1 MQFAFDRFNGRFRK
15 ANHPLPVWSKNGP
28 TGDADNRLINIMDN
42 QFINLTLLDEQNFDV
57 LLGFSTQLLA
67 GILTLIIG
75 FWLAGR
81 AGRLTVDS
89 LNKIERLDNTVVPLL
104 GALVRYAGMTLTLVV
119 ALGKFGV
126 ETTSIIAV
134 LGAAGLAIGLAL
146 QGTLS
151 NVAAG
156 LMLVFLRP
164 FKIGD
169 WIEAA
174 GMSGSVREIG
184 LFTTVID
191 TFDNVFISVPNSSI
205 WSSSIVNHSRYGT
218 RRLDIDIGIDHASD
232 LDKAE
237 AALMSLATDARVLA
251 DPAPRFIVVGFDE
264 RAITVR
270 LRVHAT
276 YADFFDLGY
285 DLNRRLKKALDDHKI
300 IIPYPK
306 RIIHHNDTVDSPSD
320 IRIT

>member
-1 MQFAFDRFNGRFRK
+1 
-15 ANHPLPVWSKNGP
+15 
-28 TGDADNRLINIMDN
+28 MDN
-42 QFINLTLLDEQNFDV
+42 QFINLTSLNEKNFDV

-81 AGRLTVDS
+81 AGRLTRES
-89 LNKIERLDNTVVPLL
+89 LSKIGRLDNTIVPLL
-104 GALVRYAGMTLTLVV
+104 GALVRYAGMTLTLVI

-164 FKIGD
+164 FKTGD

-184 LFTTVID
+184 LFTTIID
-191 TFDNVFISVPNSSI
+191 TFDNVFISVPNSAI
-205 WSSSIVNHSRYGT
+205 WSSSIVNHSRYET
-218 RRLDIDIGIDHASD
+218 RRLDLDIGIDYDSD

-237 AALMSLATDARVLA
+237 AAIMSLTA
-251 DPAPRFIVVGFDE
+251 DPRILRDPEPRFIIVSYDDS
-264 RAITVR
+264 AITIR
-270 LRVHAT
+270 LRLHSS
-276 YADFFDLGY
+276 YADFFDLGH
-285 DLNRRLKKALDDHKI
+285 DLRRQLKTALDSHGI
-300 IIPYPK
+300 GIPFPT
-306 RIIHHNDTVDSPSD
+306 RVIHMPDTNNAKNKSEVK
-320 IRIT
+320 

>member
-1 MQFAFDRFNGRFRK
+1 
-15 ANHPLPVWSKNGP
+15 
-28 TGDADNRLINIMDN
+28 MDN
-42 QFINLTLLDEQNFDV
+42 QLINLTSLNEKNFDV

-81 AGRLTVDS
+81 AGRLTRES
-89 LNKIERLDNTVVPLL
+89 LSKIGRLDHTIVPLL
-104 GALVRYAGMTLTLVV
+104 GALVRYAGMTLTLVI

-184 LFTTVID
+184 LFTTIID
-191 TFDNVFISVPNSSI
+191 TFDNVFISVPNSAI
-205 WSSSIVNHSRYGT
+205 WSSSIINHSRYET
-218 RRLDIDIGIDHASD
+218 RRLDLDIGIDYGSD
-232 LDKAE
+232 RDKVE
-237 AALMSLATDARVLA
+237 AAIMSLTD
-251 DPAPRFIVVGFDE
+251 DPRILKDPEPRFIIVSYDDS
-264 RAITVR
+264 AITVR
-270 LRVHAT
+270 LRVHSL
-276 YADFFDLGY
+276 YSDFFDLGH
-285 DLNRRLKKALDDHKI
+285 DLRRQLKTALDSHGI
-300 IIPYPK
+300 GIPFPT
-306 RIIHHNDTVDSPSD
+306 RVIHMHGISTAKSESAVK
-320 IRIT
+320 

>member
-1 MQFAFDRFNGRFRK
+1 
-15 ANHPLPVWSKNGP
+15 
-28 TGDADNRLINIMDN
+28 MDN
-42 QFINLTLLDEQNFDV
+42 QIINLTLLDEQSFDV

-81 AGRLTVDS
+81 AGRLIVES
-89 LNKIERLDNTVVPLL
+89 LNKIDRLDNTVVPLL

-205 WSSSIVNHSRYGT
+205 WSSSIVNHSRYKT
-218 RRLDIDIGIDHASD
+218 RRLDLDIGIDYSSD
-232 LDKAE
+232 LNKVE
-237 AALMSLATDARVLA
+237 AAIMSLTNDPRVLK
-251 DPAPRFIVVGFDE
+251 DPEPRFIVVSYNDS
-264 RAITVR
+264 AITIR
-270 LRVHAT
+270 LRVHSSYT
-276 YADFFDLGY
+276 DFFDLGH
-285 DLNRRLKKALDDHKI
+285 DLRRQLKTALDNHGI
-300 IIPYPK
+300 GIPFPT
-306 RIIHHNDTVDSPSD
+306 RVIHLHGTNN
-320 IRIT
+320 

>member
-1 MQFAFDRFNGRFRK
+1 
-15 ANHPLPVWSKNGP
+15 
-28 TGDADNRLINIMDN
+28 MDN
-42 QFINLTLLDEQNFDV
+42 QFINLTFLDEQSFDV

-81 AGRLTVDS
+81 AGRLIVES
-89 LNKIERLDNTVVPLL
+89 LNKIDRLDNTVVPLL

-169 WIEAA
+169 WIEVA

-184 LFTTVID
+184 LFTTKID

-205 WSSSIVNHSRYGT
+205 WSSSIVNHSRYKT
-218 RRLDIDIGIDHASD
+218 RRLDLDIGIDYSSD
-232 LDKAE
+232 LDKVE
-237 AALMSLATDARVLA
+237 AAIMSLTNDPRVLKN
-251 DPAPRFIVVGFDE
+251 PEPRFIVVSYDDS
-264 RAITVR
+264 AITIR
-270 LRVHAT
+270 LRVHSSYT
-276 YADFFDLGY
+276 DFFDLGH
-285 DLNRRLKKALDDHKI
+285 DLRRQLKTALDNHGI
-300 IIPYPK
+300 GIPFPT
-306 RIIHHNDTVDSPSD
+306 RVIHFHGTNNAKTSNV
-320 IRIT
+320 IK

>member
-1 MQFAFDRFNGRFRK
+1 MQFAFDKITMRLKK
-15 ANHPLPVWSKNGP
+15 ANHSLPVWSE
-28 TGDADNRLINIMDN
+28 NRLTSDLKSRLIVSMDN
-42 QFINLTLLDEQNFDV
+42 HFINLTSLDEKNFDV

-81 AGRLTVDS
+81 AGRLTRES
-89 LNKIERLDNTVVPLL
+89 LSKIGRLDNTIVPLL
-104 GALVRYAGMTLTLVV
+104 GALVRYAGMTLTLVI

-184 LFTTVID
+184 LFTTIID
-191 TFDNVFISVPNSSI
+191 TFDNVYISVPNSAI
-205 WSSSIVNHSRYGT
+205 WSSSIVNHSRYET
-218 RRLDIDIGIDHASD
+218 RRLDLDIGIEYGSD

-237 AALMSLATDARVLA
+237 AAIMSLTD
-251 DPAPRFIVVGFDE
+251 DPRILKDPKPRFIIVSYDDS
-264 RAITVR
+264 AITIR
-270 LRVHAT
+270 LRLHSL
-276 YADFFDLGY
+276 YADFFDLGH
-285 DLNRRLKKALDDHKI
+285 DLRRQLKTALDIHGI
-300 IIPYPK
+300 GIPFPT
-306 RIIHHNDTVDSPSD
+306 RVIHMHDTGNAKSKSAVK
-320 IRIT
+320 

>member
-1 MQFAFDRFNGRFRK
+1 
-15 ANHPLPVWSKNGP
+15 
-28 TGDADNRLINIMDN
+28 MDN
-42 QFINLTLLDEQNFDV
+42 QFINLTLLDEQSFDV

-81 AGRLTVDS
+81 AGRLIVES
-89 LNKIERLDNTVVPLL
+89 LNKIDRLDNTVVPLL

-184 LFTTVID
+184 LFTTKID

-205 WSSSIVNHSRYGT
+205 WSSSIVNHSRYKT
-218 RRLDIDIGIDHASD
+218 RRLDLDIGIDYSSD
-232 LDKAE
+232 LDKVE
-237 AALMSLATDARVLA
+237 AAIMSLTNDPRVLK
-251 DPAPRFIVVGFDE
+251 DPEPRFIVVSYDDS
-264 RAITVR
+264 AITIR
-270 LRVHAT
+270 LRVHSSYT
-276 YADFFDLGY
+276 DFFDLGH
-285 DLNRRLKKALDDHKI
+285 DLRRQLKTALDNHGI
-300 IIPYPK
+300 GIPFPT
-306 RIIHHNDTVDSPSD
+306 RVIHFHGTNNAKTNNV
-320 IRIT
+320 IK

>member
-1 MQFAFDRFNGRFRK
+1 MQNTDFLNISW
-15 ANHPLPVWSKNGP
+15 L
-28 TGDADNRLINIMDN
+28 DA
-42 QFINLTLLDEQNFDV
+42 QNFDL

-67 GILTLIIG
+67 GILTLLVG

-81 AGRLTVDS
+81 AGRFTVDS
-89 LNKIERLDNTVVPLL
+89 LSKIERLDNTVVPLL

-191 TFDNVFISVPNSSI
+191 TFDNVYISVPNSSI
-205 WSSSIVNHSRYGT
+205 WSSNIVNHSRYGT
-218 RRLDIDIGIDHASD
+218 RRLDLDIGIDHSSD

-237 AALMSLATDARVLA
+237 AAMMSLADDPRVLQ

-264 RAITVR
+264 RAITIR

-276 YADFFDLGY
+276 YANFFDLGY
-285 DLNRRLKKALDDHKI
+285 DLNRKLKKALDSHGVT
-300 IIPYPK
+300 IPYPK
-306 RIIHHNDTVDSPSD
+306 RVIHYDNADDAGNGD
-320 IRIT
+320 GGA

>member
-1 MQFAFDRFNGRFRK
+1 
-15 ANHPLPVWSKNGP
+15 
-28 TGDADNRLINIMDN
+28 MDN
-42 QFINLTLLDEQNFDV
+42 QFINLTSLNEKNFDV

-81 AGRLTVDS
+81 AGRLTRES
-89 LNKIERLDNTVVPLL
+89 LSKIGRLDNTIVPLL
-104 GALVRYAGMTLTLVV
+104 GALVRYAGMTLTLVI

-184 LFTTVID
+184 LFTTIID
-191 TFDNVFISVPNSSI
+191 TFDNVFISVPNSAI
-205 WSSSIVNHSRYGT
+205 WSSSIVNHSRYKT
-218 RRLDIDIGIDHASD
+218 RRLDLDIGIDYASD
-232 LDKAE
+232 LDNVETAI
-237 AALMSLATDARVLA
+237 MSLTN
-251 DPAPRFIVVGFDE
+251 DPRILKVPEPRFIIVSYDDS
-264 RAITVR
+264 AITVR
-270 LRVHAT
+270 LRVHSS
-276 YADFFDLGY
+276 YADFFDLGH
-285 DLNRRLKKALDDHKI
+285 DLRRQLKTALDSHGI
-300 IIPYPK
+300 EIPFPN
-306 RIIHHNDTVDSPSD
+306 RVIHLRNPGNTKSNTAVK
-320 IRIT
+320 

>member
-1 MQFAFDRFNGRFRK
+1 
-15 ANHPLPVWSKNGP
+15 
-28 TGDADNRLINIMDN
+28 MDN
-42 QFINLTLLDEQNFDV
+42 QFINLTLLDEQSFDV

-81 AGRLTVDS
+81 AGRLIVES
-89 LNKIERLDNTVVPLL
+89 LNKIDRLDNTVVPLL

-184 LFTTVID
+184 LFTTKID

-205 WSSSIVNHSRYGT
+205 WSSSIVNHSRYKT
-218 RRLDIDIGIDHASD
+218 RRLDLDIGIDYSSD
-232 LDKAE
+232 LDKVE
-237 AALMSLATDARVLA
+237 AAIMSLTNDPRVLK
-251 DPAPRFIVVGFDE
+251 DPEPRFIVVSYDDS
-264 RAITVR
+264 AITIR
-270 LRVHAT
+270 LRVHCSYT
-276 YADFFDLGY
+276 DFFDLGH
-285 DLNRRLKKALDDHKI
+285 DLRRQLKTALDNHGI
-300 IIPYPK
+300 GIPFPT
-306 RIIHHNDTVDSPSD
+306 RVIHFHGTNNAKTNNV
-320 IRIT
+320 IK

>member
-1 MQFAFDRFNGRFRK
+1 
-15 ANHPLPVWSKNGP
+15 
-28 TGDADNRLINIMDN
+28 MDN
-42 QFINLTLLDEQNFDV
+42 QFINLTLLDEQSFDV

-81 AGRLTVDS
+81 AGRLIVES
-89 LNKIERLDNTVVPLL
+89 LNKIDRLDNTVVPLL

-205 WSSSIVNHSRYGT
+205 WSSCIVNHSRYQT
-218 RRLDIDIGIDHASD
+218 RRLDLDIGIDYSSD
-232 LDKAE
+232 LDKVE
-237 AALMSLATDARVLA
+237 AAIMSLTNDPRVLK
-251 DPAPRFIVVGFDE
+251 DPEPRFIVVSYDDS
-264 RAITVR
+264 AITIR
-270 LRVHAT
+270 LRVHSSYT
-276 YADFFDLGY
+276 DFFDLGH
-285 DLNRRLKKALDDHKI
+285 DLRRQLKTALDNHGI
-300 IIPYPK
+300 GIPFPT
-306 RIIHHNDTVDSPSD
+306 RVIHFHGTNNAKTNNS
-320 IRIT
+320 IK

>member
-1 MQFAFDRFNGRFRK
+1 
-15 ANHPLPVWSKNGP
+15 
-28 TGDADNRLINIMDN
+28 MDN
-42 QFINLTLLDEQNFDV
+42 QFINLTSLNEKNFDV

-81 AGRLTVDS
+81 AGRLTRES
-89 LNKIERLDNTVVPLL
+89 LSKIGRLDNTIVPLL
-104 GALVRYAGMTLTLVV
+104 GALVRYAGMTLTLVI

-184 LFTTVID
+184 LFTTIID
-191 TFDNVFISVPNSSI
+191 TFDNVFISVPNSAI
-205 WSSSIVNHSRYGT
+205 WSSSIVNHSRYET
-218 RRLDIDIGIDHASD
+218 RRRDLDIGIDYGSD

-237 AALMSLATDARVLA
+237 AAIMSLTNDPRDLKRPRATLYHRKL
-251 DPAPRFIVVGFDE
+251 
-264 RAITVR
+264 
-270 LRVHAT
+270 
-276 YADFFDLGY
+276 
-285 DLNRRLKKALDDHKI
+285 
-300 IIPYPK
+300 
-306 RIIHHNDTVDSPSD
+306 
-320 IRIT
+320 

>member
-1 MQFAFDRFNGRFRK
+1 
-15 ANHPLPVWSKNGP
+15 
-28 TGDADNRLINIMDN
+28 MDN
-42 QFINLTLLDEQNFDV
+42 QFINLTSLNEKNFDV

-81 AGRLTVDS
+81 AGRLTRES
-89 LNKIERLDNTVVPLL
+89 LSKIGRLDNTIVPLL
-104 GALVRYAGMTLTLVV
+104 GALVRYAGMTLTLVI

-164 FKIGD
+164 FKTGD

-184 LFTTVID
+184 LFTTIID
-191 TFDNVFISVPNSSI
+191 TFDNVFISVPNSAI
-205 WSSSIVNHSRYGT
+205 WSSSIVNHSRYET
-218 RRLDIDIGIDHASD
+218 RRLDLDIGIDYGSD

-237 AALMSLATDARVLA
+237 AAIMSLTNDPRVLR
-251 DPAPRFIVVGFDE
+251 DPEPRFIIVSYDDS
-264 RAITVR
+264 AITIR
-270 LRVHAT
+270 LRLHSSN
-276 YADFFDLGY
+276 ADFFDLGH
-285 DLNRRLKKALDDHKI
+285 DLRRQLKTALDSHGI
-300 IIPYPK
+300 GIPFPT
-306 RIIHHNDTVDSPSD
+306 RVIHMPDTNNAKNKSAVK
-320 IRIT
+320 

>member
-1 MQFAFDRFNGRFRK
+1 
-15 ANHPLPVWSKNGP
+15 
-28 TGDADNRLINIMDN
+28 MDN
-42 QFINLTLLDEQNFDV
+42 QFITLTSLNEKNFDV

-81 AGRLTVDS
+81 AGRLTRES
-89 LNKIERLDNTVVPLL
+89 LSKIGRLDNTIVPLL
-104 GALVRYAGMTLTLVV
+104 GALVRYAGMTLTLVI

-184 LFTTVID
+184 LFTTTID
-191 TFDNVFISVPNSSI
+191 TFDNVFISVPNSAI
-205 WSSSIVNHSRYGT
+205 WSSSIVNHSRYET
-218 RRLDIDIGIDHASD
+218 RRLDLDIGIDYGSD

-237 AALMSLATDARVLA
+237 AAIISLTD
-251 DPAPRFIVVGFDE
+251 DPRILRDPEPRFIIVSYDDS
-264 RAITVR
+264 AIIVR
-270 LRVHAT
+270 LRVYSA
-276 YADFFDLGY
+276 YADFFDLGH
-285 DLNRRLKKALDDHKI
+285 DLRRQLKAALDSHGI
-300 IIPYPK
+300 GIPFPT
-306 RIIHHNDTVDSPSD
+306 RVIHMHDTDNAKSKSAVK
-320 IRIT
+320 